1 MKHSRLGRML
11 FALLAGVA
19 ASSSVAA
26 QDNPD
31 RRLNIVFI
39 EADDLTQKW
48 VGAFGAEHV
57 RTPAIDRLADEGARF
72 PLAVAQG
79 TMCAP
84 SRNSLITGLYPRN
97 LGFYA
102 NGTLRQLP
110 DGIWAF
116 PQALQ
121 DAGYYTS
128 YIGKSHIRPPLEGVE
143 RRADYRQN
151 VALARNLGFD
161 EADSYAGRVVVL
173 RGARRAQDGWQF
185 GQDIYADHL
194 YERGLIPQFVEDA
207 GGISTLPEDDY
218 LDGHVR
224 SDAVQWIEDYEG
236 EDPFFLWVNFSAPH
250 GPYDAP
256 GDWIGSYSAE
266 ETPPVIRDDDKSD
279 IPELLLS
286 HPWNRSEDRLQRQRA
301 EYAGMISYM
310 DSQVAR
316 VVAALE
322 ARGMRENTMIVFFS
336 DQGVMEG
343 DHGLQ
348 HKYTLYDE
356 VILPSLV
363 IAMPGLEGGAVF
375 SQPTELLDLVPT
387 VLDVARVPAR
397 DRGPAKG
404 FSLFPLLTGSGSFAR
419 TEAYSEIYD
428 AVAMVTPDWKFIE
441 SSQGN
446 VLFDRRNDPQE
457 LRNAIGDHPQVA
469 RELAARMEAW
479 RAGQGGEAVPLTER
493 GRARLLDNS
502 DE

>member
-1 MKHSRLGRML
+1 MRVMRLGRYAAGIL
-11 FALLAGVA
+11 SALALASTA
-19 ASSSVAA
+19 AA
-26 QDNPD
+26 QSAPSE
-31 RRLNIVFI
+31 RMNIVFI

-57 RTPAIDRLADEGARF
+57 RTPAIDALAEQGARF

-110 DGIWAF
+110 DGIWSF

-121 DAGYYTS
+121 AAGYYTS
-128 YIGKSHIRPPLEGVE
+128 YIGKSHIRPPLDGVE
-143 RRADYRQN
+143 RRTDYRQN
-151 VALARNLGFD
+151 AALVRNMGFD

-173 RGARRAQDGWQF
+173 RGARRARDGWKH
-185 GQDIYADHL
+185 GDDIYADHL
-194 YERGLIPQFVEDA
+194 YDRGLIPTFVEDA

-224 SDAVQWIEDYEG
+224 SDAVSWIENYDGDE
-236 EDPFFLWVNFSAPH
+236 PFFLWVNFSAPH

-256 GDWIGSYSAE
+256 GDWIGSYTPE
-266 ETPPVIRDDDKSD
+266 ETPPLIRDEDKSD
-279 IPELLLS
+279 IPSLLTIR
-286 HPWNRSEDRLQRQRA
+286 PWKRSENRLMQQRA

-316 VVAALE
+316 VVAALD
-322 ARGMRENTMIVFFS
+322 ARGMRDNTMIVFFS

-343 DHGLQ
+343 DHGLD

-363 IAMPGLEGGAVF
+363 IAMPGLDGGTVF
-375 SQPTELLDLVPT
+375 GQPTELLDLVPT
-387 VLDVARVPAR
+387 VLDMARVPAAN
-397 DRGPAKG
+397 RGPGKG
-404 FSLFPLLTGSGSFAR
+404 YSLLPLLTGTGDFGRS
-419 TEAYSEIYD
+419 EAYAEIYD

-441 SSQGN
+441 SSEGN

-469 RELAARMEAW
+469 RDLAARMAAW

-493 GRARLLDNS
+493 GRAKLLDDS